1 MATCDINALK
11 AAAVANRFDR
21 MSSQKAGAL
30 ELQFWYAIG
39 GSTKTVSQLKEE
51 ACAGGFTCVTG
62 RAALAAKLQLLCN
75 ASGGVAP
82 SPPSPPCVSLIPGTA
97 MYGDTS
103 NYSIGLAPNTAYK
116 IFFGVND
123 NVLYVPGGIPVYSY
137 APGTFQ
143 FTTGPSGVAYL
154 TGNNSNVRVT
164 AIICAVA
171 ASLTFISVTPST
183 ASAFAQNYDGV
194 ISGTGF
200 TLSGINL
207 MKVDNGAGS
216 SFNFTTMT
224 ISNDTTINVELAGA
238 QMTPPGVY
246 TIYYSKDA
254 GATWTTTGLTIT
266 SS

>member
-1 MATCDINALK
+1 VNVIP
-11 AAAVANRFDR
+11 
-21 MSSQKAGAL
+21 AGAI
-30 ELQFWYAIG
+30 Y
-39 GSTKTVSQLKEE
+39 T
-51 ACAGGFTCVTG
+51 
-62 RAALAAKLQLLCN
+62 
-75 ASGGVAP
+75 SGGDYYLTLIANTNYTITFGANDSNLGVYP
-82 SPPSPPCVSLIPGTA
+82 SNPT
-97 MYGDTS
+97 
-103 NYSIGLAPNTAYK
+103 
-116 IFFGVND
+116 
-123 NVLYVPGGIPVYSY
+123 
-137 APGTFQ
+137 APGTFP
-143 FTTGPSGVAYL
+143 FS
-154 TGNNSNVRVT
+154 TGNSTDFVLFGVDGAIPVT
-164 AIICAVA
+164 AIICYVS
-171 ASLTFISVTPST
+171 ASLAFSSVTPST